1 LTRLHSISS
10 TLFKSYLYL
19 IFYLQVIGIIGFV
32 VLKEYS
38 IGKPIPP
45 QYRFAPQE
53 YHQPTDKHHHNTKLE
68 GVAPA
73 VLIGSVQ

>member
-1 LTRLHSISS
+1 M
-10 TLFKSYLYL
+10 
-19 IFYLQVIGIIGFV
+19 

-53 YHQPTDKHHHNTKLE
+53 YHQPTDKHYRNTKLE
-68 GVAPA
+68 GIAPA